1 MINKESIFM
10 WKLTTIFLLMLMIFF
25 TTGPILAAPST
36 QAIDTNPPDH
46 PVKLVFIHHS
56 CGENWLNDDNG
67 GLGQELGRNNYF
79 VSDTNYGW
87 GPDGIGDRTDI
98 PNWLEWFRGQETERY
113 MSALYNESGQN
124 SSYTRTLVDPG
135 GENQIIMFK
144 SCFPNSNLEGNPND
158 PPSPGIDLT
167 VGNAKYTYNELLKY
181 FITRPDKL
189 FIVITAPPVQDPA
202 YTANA
207 RAFNTWLVQ
216 DWLRE
221 NNYPYSNVAVF
232 DFYNVLTGRNNHHR
246 VQNGTIEYITNQGR
260 DTAFYP
266 TEDDHPSATGNR
278 KATEEYIPLLNVFYH
293 SWQSNT
299 PPQPLVATAA
309 LPAVENTQQ
318 SNIQPAVAGSGLI
331 DNFEGTSPAGTS
343 GWEIYW
349 DETTPTTISCEP
361 ESGTAYSGA
370 ASQRLEF
377 NVAANSWATCT
388 LNYDPPQNWSGS
400 NGLTFYLRAI
410 RSTLVF
416 TVDLYVGPSGERET
430 YLYTIETPPDSANG
444 WIPIELTW
452 NEFHR
457 ADWEE
462 NAGEPFN
469 KPDQVTGIGF
479 GFSTYPDTTNTGTI
493 WVDDLRLM
501 GNEPTPPI
509 VPQEEPQAE
518 DGSQH
523 RRLLPCGSAI
533 ALPVVAICVFW
544 LRKSRRHIQ

>member
-25 TTGPILAAPST
+25 TTGPALAAPST

-46 PVKLVFIHHS
+46 PVKLIFIHHS
-56 CGENWLNDDNG
+56 SGENWLNDDNG
-67 GLGQELGRNNYF
+67 GLGLELSRNNYF

-98 PNWLEWFRGQETERY
+98 PNWLEWFRAQETERY
-113 MSALYNESGQN
+113 MSALFNESGQN
-124 SSYTRTLVDPG
+124 SSYTRTLADPG

-158 PPSPGIDLT
+158 PPSPGTDLT
-167 VGNAKYTYNELLKY
+167 VSNAKYIYNELLKY

-202 YTANA
+202 YSTNA

-246 VQNGTIEYITNQGR
+246 VQNGAIEYTNNQGR

-266 TEDDHPSATGNR
+266 TEDDHPSAQGNR
-278 KATEEYIPLLNVFYH
+278 KATEEYVPLLNVYYH
-293 SWQSNT
+293 RWQSNAPSQ
-299 PPQPLVATAA
+299 PPVATAA
-309 LPAVENTQQ
+309 LPAVENTLQP
-318 SNIQPAVAGSGLI
+318 NVQPAVAGSGSI

-349 DETTPTTISCEP
+349 DETTPTTIACEP
-361 ESGTAYSGA
+361 DSGTAYSGA
-370 ASQRLEF
+370 ASQKIEF

-410 RSTLVF
+410 RSALVF
-416 TVDLYVGPSGERET
+416 NVDLYTGPSGERET

-444 WIPIELTW
+444 WIPIELAW

-469 KPDQVTGIGF
+469 KPDQVSGIGF
-479 GFSTYPDTTNTGTI
+479 GISTYPDTTNTGTI

-501 GNEPTPPI
+501 GNEPIPPI
-509 VPQEEPQAE
+509 APQEQPRNE
-518 DGSQH
+518 DGSQR

-533 ALPVVAICVFW
+533 ALPATVVGLLW
-544 LRKSRRHIQ
+544 LRKSRRYIQ

>member
-25 TTGPILAAPST
+25 TTGPALAAPST

-46 PVKLVFIHHS
+46 PVKLIFIHHS

-98 PNWLEWFRGQETERY
+98 PNWLEWFRAQETERY
-113 MSALYNESGQN
+113 MSALFNESGQN
-124 SSYTRTLVDPG
+124 SSYTRTLADPA

-144 SCFPNSNLEGNPND
+144 SCFPNSNLDGNPND
-158 PPSPGIDLT
+158 PPSPGTDLT
-167 VGNAKYTYNELLKY
+167 VSNAKYIYNELLKY

-202 YTANA
+202 YSTNA

-246 VQNGTIEYITNQGR
+246 VQNGAIEYITNQER

-278 KATEEYIPLLNVFYH
+278 KATEEYAPLLNVYYH
-293 SWQSNT
+293 RWQSNT
-299 PPQPLVATAA
+299 PSQPLVATVA
-309 LPAVENTQQ
+309 LPAVENTLQP
-318 SNIQPAVAGSGLI
+318 NVQPAVAGSGSI
-331 DNFEGTSPAGTS
+331 DNFEGTSPVGTS

-349 DETTPTTISCEP
+349 DETTPTTVSCEP

-410 RSTLVF
+410 RFTLVF
-416 TVDLYVGPSGERET
+416 NVDLYTGPTGERET

-444 WIPIELTW
+444 WIPIELAW

-462 NAGEPFN
+462 NGGEPFN
-469 KPDQVTGIGF
+469 KPDQVSGIGF

-501 GNEPTPPI
+501 GNEPIPPI
-509 VPQEEPQAE
+509 APQEQPRNE
-518 DGSQH
+518 DGSQR

-533 ALPVVAICVFW
+533 ALPAAVVGLLW
-544 LRKSRRHIQ
+544 LRKSRRYIQ